1 MGVSVLTLYM
11 CKDRS
16 HFKMKNFASVLG
28 QEGIKQEVFIVS
40 AEPLG
45 IEGLRNV
52 VVPVKRDWPL
62 PLRVSYSV
70 NAALRILRIKYG
82 VELRGFDYL
91 FKVDGDV
98 LLPRD
103 YVARLT
109 STRAPVAGVGAAL
122 LISVPFFLTA
132 LRGVYPVKHCDDG
145 YVSAVSVAMGAWL
158 LSHEGLRLPPVGYDK
173 PREFAYGVEYYR
185 WGLSPLLLALM
196 PLASR
201 VLKLKPHERRR
212 FKAHVVNAAGYLWA
226 ALHRLDKYN
235 FHKQYRRM
243 RNRHF
248 AEKLFRSVLRWVVA

>member
-16 HFKMKNFASVLG
+16 HFKVRNFASVVG
-28 QEGIKQEVFIVS
+28 QEGVRQEVFVVS

-62 PLRVSYSV
+62 PVRVSYSV
-70 NAALRILRIKYG
+70 NAALKLLRVKYG
-82 VELRGFDYL
+82 IELKGFDYL
-91 FKVDGDV
+91 FKVDSDV

-132 LRGVYPVKHCDDG
+132 LGGAYPVKHCDDG
-145 YVSAVSVAMGAWL
+145 YVSAVSVAMGAWPP
-158 LSHEGLRLPPVGYDK
+158 SHEGLRLPPVGYDK

-185 WGLSPLLLALM
+185 WGLSPVLLALI
-196 PLASR
+196 PFASR
-201 VLKLKPHERRR
+201 ALRLKPHERRR
-212 FKAHVVNAAGYLWA
+212 FKAHVTNVAGYLWA
-226 ALHRLDKYN
+226 AVHRLGKYG
-235 FHKQYRRM
+235 FHKHYRKM

-248 AEKLFRSVLRWVVA
+248 AEKSLIPFLPWGKR